1 MRRKATPTKRDG
13 RDLMHDDRGVGTDRQ
28 TEDDQIPRRPE
39 RDGWNSNTEGPTLEI
54 SRNPEADNPPHSS
67 ITSQLTARCSAA

>member
-39 RDGWNSNTEGPTLEI
+39 RDGWNSNT
-54 SRNPEADNPPHSS
+54 
-67 ITSQLTARCSAA
+67 